1 MLRWITLLF
10 SLLLVQTAIAVDIE
24 PFFNKQVTNEEIKSF
39 SISADGEYMAA
50 ASEDSM
56 IHFLD
61 KNGDRIWNTQISG
74 GSVRDVAT
82 NGNYIAAGYSVKMD
96 SASMDRE
103 YVRLYSRSMDILF
116 DKYLQYF
123 SSPIRH
129 VAISMDGSTIVASSS
144 RQVYILDG
152 SGDIKY
158 RLPVAEMVFDVALSP
173 NGEFVA
179 VSSGNAINIY
189 DSKGKMLA
197 DFKVEEIK
205 GISISNDSHI
215 AVLTPHTI
223 FLYLR
228 DKKLW
233 EKTAKSGN
241 FFTSISISPDGN
253 WIASGSVKELLFF
266 DKNGVEVL
274 RYQADFKYVY
284 TDGVLIAGVKNAF
297 LYLFNARP
305 FETGAISV
313 LSTQGAEVYLDEK
326 FIGKVPLTIPDV
338 AAGAHVIKISRAGY
352 ENWVQDIDISYGDKK
367 EISLMLAPAF
377 ALPAP
382 ATGTQDVVII
392 PKSYLYFIISGA
404 VLIAIPAAVYL
415 KRRKKRSKFYGISSL
430 PVKISSKHE
439 PFIGG
444 NCPYC
449 GDILK
454 ANSMITVCP
463 DCETPHHRECWER
476 HGGCTTFGCNSAP

>member
-1 MLRWITLLF
+1 MLKWLILLF
-10 SLLLVQTAIAVDIE
+10 IFLLSIQTAVAVDIG
-24 PFFNKQVTNEEIKSF
+24 PFFSKQITNEEIKGF
-39 SISADGEYMAA
+39 SISTHGEYISVT
-50 ASEDSM
+50 SEDNR
-56 IHFLD
+56 IYFFD
-61 KNGDRIWNTQISG
+61 KDVAAIWNTQISDG
-74 GSVRDVAT
+74 LVRDVAT
-82 NGNYIAAGYSVKMD
+82 NGNFIVAGYSVKTD

-103 YVRLYSRSMDILF
+103 YVRLYSKSMDILF

-129 VAISMDGSTIVASSS
+129 VAVSTDGNTIVASSP

-152 SGDIKY
+152 SGNIKY

-173 NGEFVA
+173 NGEFLA
-179 VSSGNAINIY
+179 VSSGNAISLY
-189 DSKGKMLA
+189 DGKGKTLG
-197 DFKVEEIK
+197 DFKVEQIK
-205 GISISNDSHI
+205 GVSISNDSRI

-223 FLYLR
+223 FLYLK

-241 FFTSISISPDGN
+241 LFTSVSISPDGN
-253 WIASGSVKELLFF
+253 WIASGSVKELLLF

-297 LYLFNARP
+297 LYLFDARP
-305 FETGAISV
+305 FETGAVSI

-326 FIGKVPLTIPDV
+326 FMGKVPLTIPDV
-338 AAGAHVIKISRAGY
+338 AVGAHTIRISRAGY
-352 ENWVQDIDISYGDKK
+352 ESWVQDIDISYGDKK
-367 EISLMLAPAF
+367 EISLMLAPA
-377 ALPAP
+377 LPAP
-382 ATGTQDVVII
+382 VTSTQDVVII
-392 PKSYLYFIISGA
+392 PKSYLYFIILGA
-404 VLIAIPAAVYL
+404 VLIAIPAVYL
-415 KRRKKRSKFYGISSL
+415 KRGKKSSKFYGISSL
-430 PVKISSKHE
+430 PVKISSKYE

-454 ANSMITVCP
+454 ANSMITVCS
-463 DCETPHHRECWER
+463 DCETPHHIECWER
-476 HGGCTTFGCNSAP
+476 HGGCTTFGCNRAP